1 MRQGGK
7 VARRQ
12 VARGDRLPPRLL
24 APVFTHPRCLDH
36 DPGPGHPE
44 SPARLRAILER
55 LEREAPGVIREAAP
69 APLDAVERVHSRRY
83 LDQLAEVS
91 GRGGGALDGDTI
103 LNPASWD
110 AAIASVGAVLAAV
123 HHAHTTGSHAF
134 AAIRPPGHHAL
145 AGRAMGFCLL
155 GNAVIAAREA
165 QALGRDRVLIV
176 DWDVHHGNGTQALVE
191 HDPSIRF
198 ISMHEWP
205 AYPGTGLAS
214 ERGAGNVM
222 NLPRTAGLPRARYV
236 SDLTAAIEASTGGWS
251 PGMVLI
257 SAGYDSMLGDPLG
270 GFTLEPSDY
279 ATLVVAIRRAAPRA
293 PIVGLLEGG
302 YAPERV
308 ADGVMATLK
317 ALI

>member
-1 MRQGGK
+1 M
-7 VARRQ
+7 
-12 VARGDRLPPRLL
+12 LP
-24 APVFTHPRCLDH
+24 PVFTHPRCLDH
-36 DPGPGHPE
+36 DPGRGHPE
-44 SPARLRAILER
+44 SPARLRAILDR
-55 LEREAPGVIREAAP
+55 LSRDAPGVVREAAP
-69 APLDAVERVHSRRY
+69 ASLDAIERVHPRHY
-83 LDQLAEVS
+83 LELLAETS
-91 GRGGGALDGDTI
+91 GRGGGALDTDTI
-103 LNPASWD
+103 LNSASWE
-110 AAIASVGAVLAAV
+110 AALGGAGAVLAAV
-123 HHAHTTGSHAF
+123 HHAHATGGHAF

-165 QALGRDRVLIV
+165 QALSREQILIV

-191 HDPSIRF
+191 HDPTIRF

-205 AYPGTGLAS
+205 AYPGTGAAS
-214 ERGAGNVM
+214 ERGVGNVM
-222 NLPRTAGLPRARYV
+222 NLPRPPGLPPARYV
-236 SDLTAAIEASTGGWS
+236 SDLVAAIDASTGGWT

-270 GFTLEPSDY
+270 GFTLEPPHY
-279 ATLVVAIRRAAPRA
+279 AELVAAIRHAAPRA

-308 ADGVMATLK
+308 ADGVMATLH

>member
-1 MRQGGK
+1 MLEGRHGPF
-7 VARRQ
+7 
-12 VARGDRLPPRLL
+12 RLNGMLP
-24 APVFTHPRCLDH
+24 PVFTNPRCLEH

-55 LEREAPGVIREAAP
+55 LERDVPGVVREAAG
-69 APLDAVERVHSRRY
+69 ASLDAIERVHPRRY
-83 LDQLAEVS
+83 LDQLADLS
-91 GRGGGALDGDTI
+91 RRGGGALDTDTF
-103 LNPASWD
+103 LNSASWE
-110 AAIASVGAVLAAV
+110 AALGGAGAVLAAV
-123 HHAHTTGSHAF
+123 HHAHATGSHAF

-165 QALGRDRVLIV
+165 QSLGRGQILVV

-191 HDPSIRF
+191 HDPTIRF
-198 ISMHEWP
+198 ISMHQWP

-222 NLPRTAGLPRARYV
+222 NLPRPAGLPPARYV
-236 SDLTAAIEASTGGWS
+236 SDLVAAIDACTGGWM
-251 PGMVLI
+251 PDLVLI

-270 GFTLEPSDY
+270 GFTLEPPHY
-279 ATLVVAIRRAAPRA
+279 ATLVGAIRRAAPAA

-308 ADGVMATLK
+308 ADGVLATLH